1 MNLSNTIIILFC
13 VGILVSSCNTAQEKS
28 AHIHTLP
35 ETADTN
41 VVLPPSWA
49 FGILYGSYTNQQ
61 QTEELINQIIEHDY
75 PIDALWIDSWIW
87 DWENEGQGPNKY
99 MDFVADTVSYP
110 NMEAMWTFMEERNIK
125 AGMWMWDAIMQTGNE
140 AEYDDF
146 KSSGFFA
153 DERIRTDGWH
163 NGARTTIIGDNSEE
177 VKGTWCGDIDF
188 ENPEAAA
195 YFEEKVRH
203 FFDKGVDFI
212 KLDKTDAIPVCKAMY
227 ELSQQL
233 GKETRGRGFILSHSH
248 GVDTEEYKRYPG
260 KWTDDTRSD
269 WNVENPTYE
278 FSPWLPRVAFKE
290 NLGMYTD
297 TGRHFHE
304 IPFLANDMGGFS
316 IGTDGFVDEELYIRW
331 LEFAVFVPLTT
342 PFSQPENATGNIAF
356 KVSERADA
364 LFRQYARLKMELFP
378 YIYSYAHLARL
389 KGENII
395 RPVRLYEYL
404 FGHEIFV
411 APVYEQGAT
420 TRNILLPE
428 DSNWINY
435 WNGNK
440 LNGGKHI
447 EVAAPLYQIPLF
459 IREGA
464 IIPKRKYA
472 RSVEMGSNQQLELH
486 LYDGADG
493 QFTLIEDDG
502 KSNDYLKGAYA
513 KTDIRFETG
522 TNGSKF
528 IIEPVLGQYEG
539 MEPSREWEIVLH
551 TDREVD
557 SISLGETVLKF
568 NKKGRTYAS
577 NSFPALKS
585 ELQLISISYLR

>member
-1 MNLSNTIIILFC
+1 MNLSNTVIILFWA
-13 VGILVSSCNTAQEKS
+13 GILVSSCNTAQEKS
-28 AHIHTLP
+28 AHIHQLP

-49 FGILYGSYTNQQ
+49 FGILYGAYTNQQ
-61 QTEELINQIIEHDY
+61 QTEELIQQIIEHEY
-75 PIDALWIDSWIW
+75 PIDAYWIDSWIW

-110 NMEAMWTFMEERNIK
+110 DMEAMWTFMEEKNIK

-140 AEYDDF
+140 AEYEDF
-146 KSSGFFA
+146 KSRGFFS
-153 DERIRTDGWH
+153 DEKIRTDGWH
-163 NGARTTIIGDNSEE
+163 NGARTTIIGNNSQE
-177 VKGTWCGDIDF
+177 VQGTWCGNIDF
-188 ENPEAAA
+188 ANPEVVA
-195 YFEEKVRH
+195 YFQQKVRH

-212 KLDKTDAIPVCKAMY
+212 KLDKTDAIPVCKAMF

-233 GKETRGRGFILSHSH
+233 GKETQGRGFILSHSH

-269 WNVENPTYE
+269 WNVENPTHE

-290 NLGMYTD
+290 NLAMYTD
-297 TGRHFHE
+297 TNRHFHE

-316 IGTDGFVDEELYIRW
+316 IGTDGVIDEELYIRW

-342 PFSQPENATGNIAF
+342 VFSQPENPSGNIAF
-356 KVSERADA
+356 KVSQQADA
-364 LFRQYARLKMELFP
+364 LFREYAQLKTELFP

-389 KGENII
+389 DGENII

-404 FGHEIFV
+404 FGNEIFV

-420 TRNILLPE
+420 KRNILLPE
-428 DSNWINY
+428 NSNWINY

-447 EVAAPLYQIPLF
+447 EVAAPLHQIPLF
-459 IREGA
+459 VREGA

-472 RSVEMGSNQQLELH
+472 RSVETGSNQQLELH

-493 QFTLIEDDG
+493 QFTLMEDDG
-502 KSNDYLKGAYA
+502 TSNDYLKGVYA
-513 KTDIRFETG
+513 KTDLRFEAG
-522 TNGSKF
+522 TNTSKLF
-528 IIEPVLGQYEG
+528 IEPVVGQYEG
-539 MEPSREWEIVLH
+539 MNPSCEWEIVLH

-557 SISLGETVLKF
+557 SIILGETVLEF
-568 NKKGRTYAS
+568 NKKGRTYTS

-585 ELQLISISYLR
+585 EPQVISISYSK